1 MLLESTI
8 LAGITAAGFFNIFN
22 KLPKSVRD
30 FAIKHPLIMEI
41 FMLLLTYGF
50 LGFTIMAHM
59 AGGQIVLMTACGLYI
74 AGHKEDFLYLWD
86 AKNAIDTWLKEL
98 KASLNEKGRKYR
110 EAKELEK
117 LAA

>member
-22 KLPKSVRD
+22 KLPKTVRD
-30 FAIKHPLIMEI
+30 FAIKHPLMMEI

-74 AGHKEDFLYLWD
+74 AGHKENFLYLWD
-86 AKNAIDTWLKEL
+86 AKNAIDTWLGEL
-98 KASLNEKGRKYR
+98 KKSMNERGKRYR
-110 EAKELEK
+110 EEKAAKQ
-117 LAA
+117 AA